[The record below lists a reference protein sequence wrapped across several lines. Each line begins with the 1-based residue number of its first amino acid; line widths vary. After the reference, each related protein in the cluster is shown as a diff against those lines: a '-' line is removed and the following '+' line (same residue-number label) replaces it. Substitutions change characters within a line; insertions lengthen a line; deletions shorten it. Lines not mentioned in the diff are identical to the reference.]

1 MTKEEYEEMRNTIDY
16 VGQYFNSI
24 EELTKVRDLVEE
36 VDASNNMAI
45 LESPVK
51 LDISIQGKC
60 RFANEDITKYLD
72 AEAISYIR
80 SAILRRLNRRIAFF
94 ENQIED
100 INYTKRKT
108 KKKKSNEDKINQTNK
123 VRSGCSRNDKISTP
137 MV

>member
-1 MTKEEYEEMRNTIDY
+1 MTKEEYEEMHNTIDS
-16 VGQYFNSI
+16 VGKYFNSI

-60 RFANEDITKYLD
+60 RVANEDITKYLD

-94 ENQIED
+94 ENQIEN
-100 INYTKRKT
+100 INYPKRKT
-108 KKKKSNEDKINQTNK
+108 KKK
-123 VRSGCSRNDKISTP
+123 
-137 MV
+137 